1 MERTYYILLLT
12 GLALLTGCASCP
24 VGSSGT
30 GRYNTAIND
39 HGVVIMTDT
48 KTGQAWIS
56 GIRESGQFT
65 DESFGKAKS
74 Q

>member
-1 MERTYYILLLT
+1 MKKICCILLLS
-12 GLALLTGCASCP
+12 GVALITGCASCP
-24 VGSSGT
+24 LGSSRP
-30 GRYNTAIND
+30 GRYITVIND

-56 GIRESGQFT
+56 GIRETGQFT
-65 DESFGKAKS
+65 DESFGEAKG

>member
-1 MERTYYILLLT
+1 MKKSYYILLLT
-12 GLALLTGCASCP
+12 GLVLLTGCASCP
-24 VGSSGT
+24 VASSRT

-39 HGVVIMTDT
+39 HGVVVMTDT